1 MELTHPGPCGVLGPG
16 RCKRFS
22 AYVEE
27 VSLCVRACVRACVN
41 GCLRACVRA
50 CMCVCVRTCVFA
62 IRACLICLGVFLS
75 QGVFKTLNV
84 AEGLDDPAGDDKPEL
99 SLVEKM
105 MADLR
110 ELL

>member
-1 MELTHPGPCGVLGPG
+1 M
-16 RCKRFS
+16 
-22 AYVEE
+22 
-27 VSLCVRACVRACVN
+27 
-41 GCLRACVRA
+41 
-50 CMCVCVRTCVFA
+50 FA
-62 IRACLICLGVFLS
+62 IRACLICLGVFVFLS